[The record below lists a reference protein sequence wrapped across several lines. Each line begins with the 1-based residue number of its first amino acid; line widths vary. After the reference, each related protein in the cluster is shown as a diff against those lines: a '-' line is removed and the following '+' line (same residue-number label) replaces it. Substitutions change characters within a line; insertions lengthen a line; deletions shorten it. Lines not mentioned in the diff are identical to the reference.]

1 MSAKPDFGVTE
12 QTRPEE
18 AVKLAIERERTAQA
32 FYLRCAAIVRDP
44 GVKKMFEFLA
54 AEEGKHQ
61 GLLER
66 EYDRFIAG
74 EN

>member
-1 MSAKPDFGVTE
+1 MSTKPDFGVTE

-18 AVKLAIERERTAQA
+18 AVQLAIERERLAQA
-32 FYLRCAAIVRDP
+32 FYLRCASIVKDP

-54 AEEGKHQ
+54 AEEGKHRE
-61 GLLER
+61 LLER

>member
-1 MSAKPDFGVTE
+1 MSTKPDFGVTE

-18 AVKLAIERERTAQA
+18 AVKLAIERERTARE
-32 FYLRCAAIVRDP
+32 FYLRCASIVADP
-44 GVKKMFEFLA
+44 GVKRMFEFLA
-54 AEEGKHQ
+54 AEEEKHQ
-61 GLLER
+61 SLLER